1 MKRRRAATRQ
11 PDHRPIRATVM
22 WRVDQVFLA
31 RKGQRLQVT
40 CSMVNDAGDLRN
52 LAVVAPTSD
61 SVRAVRHA
69 AEHVAARGNVY
80 SAAGARLRWTHAQMH
95 TEQDALE
102 RDLTLEDEFQ
112 DAFEEVRREII
123 DRMS

>member
-1 MKRRRAATRQ
+1 
-11 PDHRPIRATVM
+11 
-22 WRVDQVFLA
+22 
-31 RKGQRLQVT
+31 
-40 CSMVNDAGDLRN
+40 
-52 LAVVAPTSD
+52 
-61 SVRAVRHA
+61 
-69 AEHVAARGNVY
+69 
-80 SAAGARLRWTHAQMH
+80 MH